1 MIASYLGGKRRGDHL
16 YSVSV
21 RGVGGINLRD
31 VHNSI
36 ERMRAGLTVWDSVM
50 SGGGGWCR
58 WLLSDDCVVCRSQ
71 TAREPSPSYF
81 EGDTDFVF
89 FLPLPSIIYRHV
101 LFAGIVYRSISKT
114 KSEGKWTKV
123 SPTDDH
129 KNRDRLVNN
138 NKSGSSSIPFMP

>member
-1 MIASYLGGKRRGDHL
+1 MIASYLDRKRRGDRL
-16 YSVSV
+16 YSIS
-21 RGVGGINLRD
+21 D

-36 ERMRAGLTVWDSVM
+36 EHMRAGLTVWDSVL

-58 WLLSDDCVVCRSQ
+58 WLLSGDCVVCRSQ

-89 FLPLPSIIYRHV
+89 VLSLPSIIYEHVV
-101 LFAGIVYRSISKT
+101 LFVGIVYRSIFKT

-123 SPTDDH
+123 SPTTDH

-138 NKSGSSSIPFMP
+138 NKSGSSSSIPFMP